1 MTSPYAI
8 EVRYLGGPWEF
19 VAYVIAESGPKAIA
33 KVKPP
38 AAPDHWEYR
47 ATLVK
52 PINGTIRC
60 AEEGG
65 LFG

>member
-1 MTSPYAI
+1 MPRLYAV
-8 EVRYLGGPWEF
+8 EVQGLGQPWQLE
-19 VAYVIAESGPKAIA
+19 AYVVAESGPRAIA

-38 AAPDHWEYR
+38 NAPDHWTYR
-47 ATLVK
+47 ATPVK
-52 PINGTIRC
+52 PVNGTIRC